1 MLSSY
6 RLLDIVTASTQDGDI
21 AQLGERCLRKAEA
34 EGSNPFISTMQTSRA
49 ALLACAFFIREQRG
63 RNFGYIASLGYIVN
77 FFGIRYVRALSSS
90 LQGEKKLWKSRVLR
104 CFKYAS
110 RCSLGFAF
118 LGRAAYIGG
127 GRVGSHLF

>member
-1 MLSSY
+1 MFGIVRMLGSY

-77 FFGIRYVRALSSS
+77 LFGIRYVRALSSP
-90 LQGEKKLWKSRVLR
+90 L
-104 CFKYAS
+104 
-110 RCSLGFAF
+110 
-118 LGRAAYIGG
+118 
-127 GRVGSHLF
+127 